1 VKELLPLVIWV
12 AILGAVFAFLWWQG
26 HLMRFSNYVQATK
39 EELRKCTWPSV
50 DELKGSTMV
59 VVVAIA
65 LLGFF
70 TVMADLAFTL
80 FVRLVTTG

>member
-1 VKELLPLVIWV
+1 
-12 AILGAVFAFLWWQG
+12 
-26 HLMRFSNYVQATK
+26 MRFSNYVQATK

-59 VVVAIA
+59 VVVAIV

-70 TVMADLAFTL
+70 TVVVDLAITL
-80 FVRLVTTG
+80 VVRQITG

>member
-1 VKELLPLVIWV
+1 MKELLPLVIWV
-12 AILGAVFAFLWWQG
+12 VILGAVFAFLWWQG
-26 HLMRFSNYVQATK
+26 YLMRFSNYVQATK

-59 VVVAIA
+59 VVVAIV

-70 TVMADLAFTL
+70 TVVVDLAITL
-80 FVRLVTTG
+80 VVRQITG